1 MAERLTIDKAIAHAK
16 EVARENKYRAEHKLF
31 HRNDKDEISACLQ
44 CAEEHEQ
51 LAEWLKELQHYK
63 DLEEQGR
70 LIELPCKIGD
80 TVYVVEDWGYRK
92 ELKEREVGVIALK
105 GINDFS
111 KEFWEDVYGGILGN
125 FSNIGKTV
133 FFTKAEAEAALKEVD
148 K

>member
-1 MAERLTIDKAIAHAK
+1 MAERLTIDKAIAHAR
-16 EVARENKYRAEHKLF
+16 EVARENKYRAEHKSF

-51 LAEWLKELQHYK
+51 LAGWLKDLQHYK

-80 TVYVVEDWGYRK
+80 TVWDIKWWDDTTETR
-92 ELKEREVGVIALK
+92 VIDGK
-105 GINDFS
+105 TYFRRVMKHKVTKS
-111 KEFWEDVYGGILGN
+111 KFKLFDYDN
-125 FSNIGKTV
+125 FGKTV
-133 FFTKAEAEAALKEVD
+133 FLTRVEAEAALKEVD

>member
-1 MAERLTIDKAIAHAK
+1 MAERLTEYDSHGDVYVKHHD
-16 EVARENKYRAEHKLF
+16 Y
-31 HRNDKDEISACLQ
+31 ISA
-44 CAEEHEQ
+44 AEK
-51 LAEWLKELQHYK
+51 LARYE

-133 FFTKAEAEAALKEVD
+133 FFTKAEAEAALKGADNAVR
-148 K
+148 

>member
-80 TVYVVEDWGYRK
+80 TVWDIKWWDDTTETR
-92 ELKEREVGVIALK
+92 VIDGK
-105 GINDFS
+105 TYFRRVMKHKVTKS
-111 KEFWEDVYGGILGN
+111 KFKLFDYEN
-125 FSNIGKTV
+125 FGKTV
-133 FFTKAEAEAALKEVD
+133 FLTKEEAEAALKEVD